1 MPDAAGDALAP
12 LRVAVAGK
20 GGAGK
25 SVLSGTMAR
34 CVARRG
40 GRVLAMDS
48 DLLPGLSMSLGSGP
62 DPVHAPLWEAT
73 EKRPDG
79 KGFQWR
85 EGMHAA
91 LAAQRFAI
99 DAPDGVRLLLRGKQG
114 PDGFGSV
121 IGASQ
126 TFFEVVHGLVDA
138 PEFRDWTLI
147 GDLPAGQY
155 QVADDWAP
163 YARIYLVVVQPTM
176 QSALTGR
183 RILRVARRRS
193 PEARHLL
200 VANRVR
206 GEDDVR
212 HVEKLMGETAF
223 ASLPF
228 DEDVAAAERLGRAP
242 IDHAP
247 ECKSVA
253 AIERLIDALL
263 ALEREPPAPA
273 AAAPAAATQP

>member
-1 MPDAAGDALAP
+1 MPDAADDAFVP
-12 LRVAVAGK
+12 LRIAVAGK
-20 GGAGK
+20 GGSGK

-34 CVARRG
+34 LVARRG
-40 GRVLAMDS
+40 GRVLALDS

-62 DPVHAPLWEAT
+62 DPVQAPLWAAT
-73 EKRPDG
+73 QKKPDG
-79 KGFQWR
+79 RGYMWG
-85 EGMHAA
+85 EGMNAA
-91 LAAQRFAI
+91 LAAQRCAL

-114 PDGFGSV
+114 PEGFGSV

-126 TFFEVVHGLVDA
+126 TFWEVVHGLVDA

-183 RILRVARRRS
+183 RILRVARMRA
-193 PEARHLL
+193 PDARYL
-200 VANRVR
+200 VIANRVR
-206 GEDDVR
+206 DEDDVR
-212 HVEKLMGETAF
+212 HVERLVGEPAF
-223 ASLPF
+223 AALPF
-228 DEDVAAAERLGRAP
+228 DDDVAAAERLGRAP

-247 ECKSVA
+247 QCKSVA
-253 AIERLIDALL
+253 AIDGLIDSLV
-263 ALEREPPAPA
+263 ALERERPTAAPA
-273 AAAPAAATQP
+273 AAAQS

>member
-1 MPDAAGDALAP
+1 M
-12 LRVAVAGK
+12 RIAVVGK
-20 GGAGK
+20 GGSGK

-34 CVARRG
+34 LIARRG
-40 GRVLAMDS
+40 TPVLALDS

-62 DPVHAPLWEAT
+62 DPVEPPLMAAT
-73 EKRPDG
+73 EKQETGRWG
-79 KGFQWR
+79 WR
-85 EGMHAA
+85 GGMGAA

-114 PDGFGSV
+114 PDGFRAI

-126 TFFEVVHGLVDA
+126 TFWELVHGLVDA

-163 YARIYLVVVQPTM
+163 YASVYLVVVQPTM

-183 RILRVARRRS
+183 RILRVARARA
-193 PEARHLL
+193 PEATHLV

-206 GEDDVR
+206 DEDDVR
-212 HVEKLMGETAF
+212 HVEKLVGEPAF

-228 DEDVAAAERLGRAP
+228 DAEVAAAERLGLAP
-242 IDHAP
+242 LDHAP
-247 ECKSVA
+247 QSESIA
-253 AIERLIDALL
+253 AIERLIGALASL
-263 ALEREPPAPA
+263 PVHPA
-273 AAAPAAATQP
+273 QPQA

>member
-1 MPDAAGDALAP
+1 M
-12 LRVAVAGK
+12 RIAVAGK
-20 GGAGK
+20 GGSGK
-25 SVLSGTMAR
+25 SVLCGTMAR
-34 CVARRG
+34 LIGRRG
-40 GRVLAMDS
+40 SPVLALDS

-62 DPVHAPLWEAT
+62 DPVEPPLMAAT
-73 EKRPDG
+73 EKQETG
-79 KGFQWR
+79 GWGWR

-99 DAPDGVRLLLRGKQG
+99 DAPDGVRLLLRAKQG
-114 PDGFGSV
+114 PEGFRAI

-126 TFFEVVHGLVDA
+126 TFWELVHGLVDA

-163 YARIYLVVVQPTM
+163 YASIYLVVVQPTM

-183 RILRVARRRS
+183 RILRVARARS
-193 PEARHLL
+193 PQATHLL
-200 VANRVR
+200 IANRVR
-206 GEDDVR
+206 DEDDVA
-212 HVEKLMGETAF
+212 HVENLVGEPVF

-228 DEDVAAAERLGRAP
+228 DEGVAAAERLGVAP

-247 ECKSVA
+247 DAASIA
-253 AIERLIDALL
+253 AIEQLIAALS
-263 ALEREPPAPA
+263 ALHAEPAPE
-273 AAAPAAATQP
+273 QP

>member
-1 MPDAAGDALAP
+1 LGATEVDAGQGSSAREGLVP
-12 LRVAVAGK
+12 LRIAVAGK
-20 GGAGK
+20 GGSGK
-25 SVLSGTMAR
+25 SVISGTLAR
-34 CVARRG
+34 LIARQG
-40 GRVLAMDS
+40 SPVLALDS

-62 DPVHAPLWEAT
+62 DPVVPPLMAAT
-73 EKRPDG
+73 EKQPDG
-79 KGFQWR
+79 RHWGWR

-99 DAPDGVRLLLRGKQG
+99 DAPDGVRLVLRGKQG
-114 PDGFGSV
+114 PEGFGAI

-126 TFFEVVHGLVDA
+126 TFWELVHGLVDA

-163 YARIYLVVVQPTM
+163 YASIYLVVVQPTM

-183 RILRVARRRS
+183 RLLRVARKRA
-193 PEARHLL
+193 PEATHL
-200 VANRVR
+200 VIANRVR
-206 GEDDVR
+206 GEDDVA
-212 HVEKLMGETAF
+212 HVEKLVGEDAF

-242 IDHAP
+242 LDHAP
-247 ECKSVA
+247 DSPWIA
-253 AIERLIDALL
+253 AMQRLIASLAAL
-263 ALEREPPAPA
+263 P
-273 AAAPAAATQP
+273 AAPAKQP

>member
-1 MPDAAGDALAP
+1 M
-12 LRVAVAGK
+12 RIAVAGK
-20 GGAGK
+20 GGSGK
-25 SVLSGTMAR
+25 SVISGTMAR
-34 CVARRG
+34 LIARRG
-40 GRVLAMDS
+40 SPVLALDS

-62 DPVHAPLWEAT
+62 DPVVPPLQAAT
-73 EKRPDG
+73 ERQETG
-79 KGFQWR
+79 GWGWR

-99 DAPDGVRLLLRGKQG
+99 DAPDGVRLVLRGKQG
-114 PDGFGSV
+114 PEGFKAI

-126 TFFEVVHGLVDA
+126 TFWELVHGLVDA

-163 YARIYLVVVQPTM
+163 YASIYLVVVQPTM

-183 RILRVARRRS
+183 RILRVARTRA
-193 PEARHLL
+193 PHATHLL
-200 VANRVR
+200 IANRVR
-206 GEDDVR
+206 GEDDVA
-212 HVEKLMGETAF
+212 HVEKLVGEPAF
-223 ASLPF
+223 AALPF

-247 ECKSVA
+247 AAASVA
-253 AIERLIDALL
+253 AVEELIDRLSATT
-263 ALEREPPAPA
+263 A
-273 AAAPAAATQP
+273 AAAAAQA